1 MEMLCLNREKSI
13 TIHDL
18 PISER
23 PRERLQ
29 KFGVEALSAQE
40 ILALILGRGIAGES
54 VIVTAQRLLS
64 QFGNL
69 RGMASA
75 SVEELSQV
83 KGIGVAKASQI
94 KTAFELT
101 NRLEDYSAAGDKP
114 LVKTPDDVVGVVRSR
129 LRGKKKEHFLAL
141 LLDTRNQLIKV
152 SEISIGSLD
161 TSIVHPREVFK
172 EAISASAASVI
183 FAHNHPSGDP
193 EASEDDIELTKRLA
207 KAGEIVGIDVL
218 DHIVIGDKEYLSLKR
233 FVKADKLMR
242 HFHAGIKSIMI
253 DVTDTRIASA
263 VFDVFDF
270 QLAGSVINYIG
281 GAYCD
286 RGQGDSGKKVVAV
299 VIPDAEID
307 TRAFRL
313 HDIVPE
319 IVDLVVID
327 IPVAVI
333 GFILELVPV

>member
-1 MEMLCLNREKSI
+1 MMKKSF

-18 PISER
+18 PASER

-29 KFGVEALSAQE
+29 KFGVETLSAQE

-54 VIVTAQRLLS
+54 VMITTQRLLS

-69 RGMASA
+69 RGIANA

-83 KGIGVAKASQI
+83 KGIGIAKASQI
-94 KTAFELT
+94 KAAFELA

-114 LVKTPDDVVGVVRSR
+114 LVKTPDDVVSVVRSR

-141 LLDTRNQLIKV
+141 LLDTRSQLIKV

-172 EAISASAASVI
+172 EAISASAASVV

-218 DHIVIGDKEYLSLKR
+218 DHIIIGDKKYISLKR
-233 FVKADKLMR
+233 EGLF
-242 HFHAGIKSIMI
+242 
-253 DVTDTRIASA
+253 
-263 VFDVFDF
+263 
-270 QLAGSVINYIG
+270 
-281 GAYCD
+281 
-286 RGQGDSGKKVVAV
+286 
-299 VIPDAEID
+299 
-307 TRAFRL
+307 
-313 HDIVPE
+313 
-319 IVDLVVID
+319 
-327 IPVAVI
+327 
-333 GFILELVPV
+333 

>member
-1 MEMLCLNREKSI
+1 VKKSF

-29 KFGVEALSAQE
+29 KLGVEALSAQE

-54 VIVTAQRLLS
+54 VMVTAQRLLS
-64 QFGNL
+64 RFGNL
-69 RGMASA
+69 RGIANA

-83 KGIGVAKASQI
+83 KGIGLAKASQI
-94 KTAFELT
+94 KAAFELT
-101 NRLEDYSAAGDKP
+101 NRLEDYSVARDKP

-129 LRGKKKEHFLAL
+129 LKGKQKEHFLAL

-161 TSIVHPREVFK
+161 TSVVHPREVFK

-218 DHIVIGDKEYLSLKR
+218 DHIIIGDKKYLSLKR
-233 FVKADKLMR
+233 EGLF
-242 HFHAGIKSIMI
+242 
-253 DVTDTRIASA
+253 
-263 VFDVFDF
+263 
-270 QLAGSVINYIG
+270 
-281 GAYCD
+281 
-286 RGQGDSGKKVVAV
+286 
-299 VIPDAEID
+299 
-307 TRAFRL
+307 
-313 HDIVPE
+313 
-319 IVDLVVID
+319 
-327 IPVAVI
+327 
-333 GFILELVPV
+333 